1 MSNLRNSFTN
11 STRDLN
17 TDLCLV
23 SCVKTKRARPS
34 PAKDLFTSP
43 AFVKKRQLIERKKWP
58 WLILSSE
65 YGLVHP
71 NKVIAPYDTKL
82 GEMDSYNRRDWA
94 MNVMADLNKYLID
107 VNSVMFLAYKP
118 YHEFLVPMLKRRG
131 IEVSVPMEH
140 LSRGEQLSWLNTQI
154 ENSF

>member
-1 MSNLRNSFTN
+1 MNNSRNSFTN
-11 STRDLN
+11 STQDLT

-23 SCVKTKRARPS
+23 SCVKTKRDHRS

-43 AFVKKRQLIERKKWP
+43 AFVKKRQLIEINEWP

-82 GEMDSYNRRDWA
+82 GEMESYDRRDWA
-94 MNVMADLNKYLID
+94 RNVMADLNQYLID

-118 YHEFLVPMLKRRG
+118 YREFLIPMLERCG